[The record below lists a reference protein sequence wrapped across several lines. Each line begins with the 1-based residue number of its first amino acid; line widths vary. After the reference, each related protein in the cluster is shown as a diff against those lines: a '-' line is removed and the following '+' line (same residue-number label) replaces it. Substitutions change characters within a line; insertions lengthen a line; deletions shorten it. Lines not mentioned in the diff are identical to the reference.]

1 MVMKLKT
8 ESKPEYM
15 IETKAVKKC
24 YGEEGKC
31 EVTALHDI
39 SIHIE
44 KGSFVSIM
52 GPSGS
57 GKTTLLDVLGCLLKP
72 TSGDVYIDGKKINGL
87 DDEELALIR
96 RKKIGFV
103 FQQYNLIP
111 SFTALE
117 NVEIPVRIAGK
128 SKWEAEDIAKRLL
141 NLVGLED
148 RMAHKPSELSG
159 GQQQRVAIARSL
171 ANDPQIILGDE
182 PTGNLD
188 TKTGQII
195 LNLLKKLNKEEG
207 YTIVVVTHD
216 ARVAQY
222 SDKIINLLDGEV
234 LNETYPDGSREHEA
248 KRGRIS
254 RNSAFQLKKGG
265 ELV

>member
-1 MVMKLKT
+1 MRMKPDT
-8 ESKPEYM
+8 EHV
-15 IETKAVKKC
+15 IETKGVRKC
-24 YGEEGKC
+24 YGEESTC
-31 EVTALHDI
+31 EVTALNNI
-39 SIHIE
+39 NIHVE

-72 TSGDVYIDGKKINGL
+72 TSGDVYIDGKNVIGL
-87 DDEELALIR
+87 DDDELALIR
-96 RKKIGFV
+96 REKIGFV

-111 SFTALE
+111 SSTALE
-117 NVEIPVRIAGK
+117 NVEIPLRIAGRAR
-128 SKWEAEDIAKRLL
+128 WESEDKAKRLL
-141 NLVGLED
+141 KLVGLED
-148 RMAHKPSELSG
+148 RMAHKPSQLSG

-171 ANDPQIILGDE
+171 ANDPKIILGDE

-188 TKTGQII
+188 TKTGEMI

-216 ARVAQY
+216 PRVAQH

-234 LNETYPDGSREHEA
+234 LNETYPNGSREHDA
-248 KRGRIS
+248 RRRK
-254 RNSAFQLKKGG
+254 
-265 ELV
+265 